1 MGKRINKM
9 IKKETIKTKEKNIN
23 SSPFGKKF
31 LLIFVVTIV
40 ILLLVAVGLG
50 FYFHFTGKIQIPVY
64 VLGISSSIICTSIF
78 GSFYII
84 LRSYFKT
91 NVSP

>member
-1 MGKRINKM
+1 MT
-9 IKKETIKTKEKNIN
+9 KKETTKANEKHIN
-23 SSPFGKKF
+23 STPFGKKF
-31 LLIFVVTIV
+31 LLVFVVTIV
-40 ILLLVAVGLG
+40 ILLLVVVGFG